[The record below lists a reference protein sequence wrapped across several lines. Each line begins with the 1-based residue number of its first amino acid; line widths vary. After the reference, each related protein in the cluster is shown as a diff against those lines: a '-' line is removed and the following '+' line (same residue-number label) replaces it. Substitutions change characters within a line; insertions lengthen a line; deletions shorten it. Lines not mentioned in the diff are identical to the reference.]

1 MYTLQAL
8 WTQAR
13 EGLHVTTVVLA
24 NHSYAI
30 LNMELHRVGADGGGT
45 RARRLL
51 DLTDP
56 VLDFVALATGMGV
69 PACRVETAEELTN
82 ALARSFAE
90 PGPSLI
96 EVPLAGGP
104 R

>member
-24 NHSYAI
+24 NRSYAI
-30 LNMELHRVGADGGGT
+30 LNMELQRVGAG
-45 RARRLL
+45 RAGPLSRRLL

-56 VLDFVALATGMGV
+56 DLDFVALARGMGV
-69 PACRVETAEELTN
+69 PARRVESAEELTA
-82 ALARSFAE
+82 ALEEGFAE
-90 PGPSLI
+90 PGPALI
-96 EVPLAGGP
+96 EVPLP
-104 R
+104 